1 LALELSR
8 VYILD
13 FIECMIVINL
23 PQNLT
28 TKSVTI
34 DKRAVPSR
42 WPTEIQGLG
51 LDGMRFERTGVDRT
65 RRGGW

>member
-34 DKRAVPSR
+34 DKLVVPSR
-42 WPTEIQGLG
+42 RPTLIQGLG
-51 LDGMRFERTGVDRT
+51 LDGMRFERIGVDRT
-65 RRGGW
+65 RRGDR

>member
-1 LALELSR
+1 MALELSR

-28 TKSVTI
+28 TKSVTT
-34 DKRAVPSR
+34 DKLAVPSR
-42 WPTEIQGLG
+42 RPTLVQGLG
-51 LDGMRFERTGVDRT
+51 LEGTYFERTGVDRT
-65 RRGGW
+65 RRGGR